1 MSSQAKYTVLIVDDN
16 TDLLAL
22 MADSLRLLGHL
33 NVVTADNGVAGL
45 ERYFEVHPDCVIID
59 VVMPGLDGY
68 QLAHALRGDPESRGT
83 PLVILSAL
91 VQERDQLAGL
101 LSGADEY
108 VMKPIPPLQLVEV
121 IRKVLDRSEEER
133 RVRQL
138 AILDEGPAF
147 SE

>member
-1 MSSQAKYTVLIVDDN
+1 MSSQTDYTVLIVDDN
-16 TDLLAL
+16 NDLLAL

-45 ERYFEVHPDCVIID
+45 ERYYEVRPDCVIID

-68 QLAHALRGDPESRGT
+68 QLVHALRGDPETRNT

-108 VMKPIPPLQLVEV
+108 VMKPITPLQLVEV
-121 IRKVLDRSEEER
+121 IRKVLNRSEEER
-133 RVRQL
+133 KARQMALLEEGSTL
-138 AILDEGPAF
+138 AE
-147 SE
+147 